1 MYHEHE
7 ARAWAPSV
15 VWRDKVAQVDV
26 ELVLGAVVLLGL
38 ALWSA
43 DASARPL
50 VDVPFDLGPVLVL
63 LAAAATLPRARLGLG
78 RGMRTVSFDAT
89 GAVLILAAVLL
100 RPEWFPVVA
109 LAASLRSERWRT
121 VLNTC
126 VRTIAIACAAIVF
139 HSYVALFATVHQ
151 VGFDVQRVVELG
163 LAGLT
168 LAGVE
173 AVLYRRHLR
182 GVDDLAGDVPGL
194 VRMGMLRDAP
204 AIALGCVSVV
214 LLTSVGP
221 ASVLLALPL
230 AAVVATSLRDHER
243 LLESTRDHKTNL
255 LTFAGFRPQA
265 GAEIARARRHDRPLV
280 MLVMDLDGLKSV
292 NTALGF
298 LAGESVIRTLGRVLR
313 ETMREEDLVSR
324 IGGDEFGLLLPDTDL
339 EGGLAFAERLR
350 EAVASTPLMDGRPAL
365 HRTASIGLATLST
378 HDTLDTLLDRADR
391 GLRLAKEQ
399 GRDRVVVMGPQAAA
413 RGNGSGADGS
423 ACG

>member
-26 ELVLGAVVLLGL
+26 ELVLGAVLLLGV

-43 DASARPL
+43 DAGARPI

-63 LAAAATLPRARLGLG
+63 LAAAATLPRARLGIG

-100 RPEWFPVVA
+100 RPEWFPVVS

-126 VRTIAIACAAIVF
+126 VRTIAIAAAAVVF

-168 LAGVE
+168 LAVVE
-173 AVLYRRHLR
+173 AALYRRHLR

-194 VRMGMLRDAP
+194 VRIGMLRDAP

-214 LLTSVGP
+214 LLTSAGP
-221 ASVLLALPL
+221 ASILLAVPL
-230 AAVVATSLRDHER
+230 AALVATSLRDHER

-265 GAEIARARRHDRPLV
+265 GAELARARRHDRPLV

-313 ETMREEDLVSR
+313 ETMREEDLVAR

-339 EGGLAFAERLR
+339 DGGLAFAERLR
-350 EAVASTPLMDGRPAL
+350 EAVAATPLMDGGRPAL
-365 HRTASIGLATLST
+365 HRTCSIGLATLST

-399 GRDRVVVMGPQAAA
+399 GRDRVVVMGPQPA
-413 RGNGSGADGS
+413 RGAGTEDS

>member
-15 VWRDKVAQVDV
+15 VWRDKVAHVDV
-26 ELVLGAVVLLGL
+26 ELVLGAVVLMGL

-43 DASARPL
+43 DAAAVPL
-50 VDVPFDLGPVLVL
+50 VDVRFDLGPVLVL
-63 LAAAATLPRARLGLG
+63 LAAAATLPRARLGVG
-78 RGMRTVSFDAT
+78 RGLRTVTFDAT
-89 GAVLILAAVLL
+89 GAVLLLAAVLL
-100 RPEWFPVVA
+100 RPEWIPVVA

-126 VRTIAIACAAIVF
+126 VRTIAVASAAIVF
-139 HSYVALFATVHQ
+139 HAYVALFATVH
-151 VGFDVQRVVELG
+151 VGFDVQRVVELV
-163 LAGLT
+163 LAGVT
-168 LAGVE
+168 LAVVE
-173 AVLYRRHLR
+173 AVLFRRHLR
-182 GVDDLAGDVPGL
+182 AVDQLGGDVPGL
-194 VRMGMLRDAP
+194 VRVAMLRDAP

-214 LLTSVGP
+214 LLTAVGP
-221 ASVLLALPL
+221 ATVLLVVPL
-230 AAVVATSLRDHER
+230 AALVATSLRDQER

-255 LTFAGFRPQA
+255 LTFQGFRPQA
-265 GAEIARARRHDRPLV
+265 AAEIARARRHDRPLV

-350 EAVASTPLMDGRPAL
+350 HAVATTPLMDGGRPPL

-378 HDTLDTLLDRADR
+378 HDTLETLLDRADR

-399 GRDRVVVMGPQAAA
+399 GRDRVVVMGPQAAV
-413 RGNGSGADGS
+413 RGTDVDGS